1 LVLLPFPPN
10 FNSHEV
16 VQEAK
21 ENSRN
26 GPSPIGPQTADREGE
41 ARELLG
47 HLCYPSEAQM
57 MKKIFIPVA
66 AAILIM
72 TSLARATAQESLAG
86 FDDQTV
92 RALTAI
98 AATGRTATAT
108 PGLVVGIWVPGKGK
122 FVRAFGTGDLSTNAP
137 LRLDDHFRIA
147 SNTKTFT
154 ATAVLQL
161 VDKGNLRLQ
170 DDLEKFIPGIPNG
183 NQITIK
189 ELLNMSAGVYD
200 FTSDEELV
208 KKFVDDP
215 LLPGWTPQ
223 DVIPVIQSHKPAF
236 PPGTAVA
243 YSDSNYVLL
252 GLIVE
257 KVTGRKLGDVIQTEI
272 LDKLG
277 MRETS
282 YPTTPDLPAPF
293 SRGYYPITDAA
304 PREITEIN
312 PDFPAGAGAMIST
325 FGDTL
330 LPPKQKEELFSLVST
345 RSGQP
350 IAAVSADDP
359 QGFSMGIDQVWAT
372 FLVSPM
378 VWTYTGQTFGYT
390 VQWFHR
396 PGDKLVFVI
405 ASNSVSNTAANI
417 DIRPLY
423 ETVFAILEP
432 QSVADPNVAPP
443 PSLSQH
449 DLAP

>member
-1 LVLLPFPPN
+1 MIKSIL
-10 FNSHEV
+10 
-16 VQEAK
+16 
-21 ENSRN
+21 
-26 GPSPIGPQTADREGE
+26 
-41 ARELLG
+41 
-47 HLCYPSEAQM
+47 
-57 MKKIFIPVA
+57 IPVA

-122 FVRAFGTGDLSTNAP
+122 FVRAFGTGDLSTNAA

-170 DDLEKFIPGIPNG
+170 DDLEKFIPGIPYG

-189 ELLNMSAGVYD
+189 ELLNMSSGIYD
-200 FTSDEELV
+200 FTTDEELV

-223 DVIPVIQSHKPAF
+223 DVIPVIQGHKPAF
-236 PPGTAVA
+236 APGTAVA

-272 LDKLG
+272 LDQLG

-325 FGDTL
+325 L
-330 LPPKQKEELFSLVST
+330 
-345 RSGQP
+345 R
-350 IAAVSADDP
+350 
-359 QGFSMGIDQVWAT
+359 
-372 FLVSPM
+372 
-378 VWTYTGQTFGYT
+378 
-390 VQWFHR
+390 
-396 PGDKLVFVI
+396 
-405 ASNSVSNTAANI
+405 
-417 DIRPLY
+417 
-423 ETVFAILEP
+423 
-432 QSVADPNVAPP
+432 
-443 PSLSQH
+443 
-449 DLAP
+449 DLRI

>member
-1 LVLLPFPPN
+1 MIKSIL
-10 FNSHEV
+10 
-16 VQEAK
+16 
-21 ENSRN
+21 
-26 GPSPIGPQTADREGE
+26 
-41 ARELLG
+41 
-47 HLCYPSEAQM
+47 
-57 MKKIFIPVA
+57 IPVA

-72 TSLARATAQESLAG
+72 TSLAPATAQESLEG

-98 AATGRTATAT
+98 AETGRTATAT
-108 PGLVVGIWVPGKGK
+108 PGLVVGIWAPGRGK
-122 FVRAFGTGDLSTNAP
+122 FVRAFGTGDLSTKAP

-161 VDKGNLRLQ
+161 VDKGNLRLE
-170 DDLEKFIPGIPNG
+170 DDLEKFIPGIPYG

-223 DVIPVIQSHKPAF
+223 DLIPVIQSHKPAF
-236 PPGTAVA
+236 APGTAVV
-243 YSDSNYVLL
+243 YTDSNYVLL

-277 MRETS
+277 MWETS

-293 SRGYYPITDAA
+293 SRGYYPITDAL

-325 FGDTL
+325 LRDLRIWVKALATGKLLSPATQKLRLEINPFTGGGGFGYGL
-330 LPPKQKEELFSLVST
+330 GIAKFHGFLGHNGAVLGYSSVMFYLP
-345 RSGQP
+345 
-350 IAAVSADDP
+350 DCD
-359 QGFSMGIDQVWAT
+359 AT
-372 FLVSPM
+372 FVVIGNSSGNSM
-378 VWTYTGQTFGYT
+378 SSATNI
-390 VQWFHR
+390 
-396 PGDKLVFVI
+396 FVG
-405 ASNSVSNTAANI
+405 
-417 DIRPLY
+417 
-423 ETVFAILEP
+423 
-432 QSVADPNVAPP
+432 
-443 PSLSQH
+443 
-449 DLAP
+449 LAYYLFPEQFPKGI

>member
-1 LVLLPFPPN
+1 
-10 FNSHEV
+10 
-16 VQEAK
+16 
-21 ENSRN
+21 
-26 GPSPIGPQTADREGE
+26 
-41 ARELLG
+41 
-47 HLCYPSEAQM
+47 M
-57 MKKIFIPVA
+57 MKNILIPVA

-98 AATGRTATAT
+98 AETGRTATAT

-161 VDKGNLRLQ
+161 VDKGSLRLQ
-170 DDLEKFIPGIPNG
+170 DHLQKFIPGIPYG

-189 ELLNMSAGVYD
+189 ELLNMSAGIYD
-200 FTSDEELV
+200 FTTDEELV

-223 DVIPVIQSHKPAF
+223 DLIPVIQSHKPAF
-236 PPGTAVA
+236 APGTAVA

-277 MRETS
+277 MRNTS

-293 SRGYYPITDAA
+293 SRGYYPVTDAS

-325 FGDTL
+325 LGDLRIWVKALATGKL
-330 LPPKQKEELFSLVST
+330 LSPATQKLRLEINPFTGGGSATGYGLGIYKLEGFL
-345 RSGQP
+345 GHNG
-350 IAAVSADDP
+350 AVLGYSSAMFYLPSSD
-359 QGFSMGIDQVWAT
+359 AT
-372 FLVSPM
+372 FVVIGNNSGDNTLAATNIFVGLAYYLFPE
-378 VWTYTGQTFGYT
+378 QF
-390 VQWFHR
+390 
-396 PGDKLVFVI
+396 PGGI
-405 ASNSVSNTAANI
+405 
-417 DIRPLY
+417 
-423 ETVFAILEP
+423 
-432 QSVADPNVAPP
+432 
-443 PSLSQH
+443 
-449 DLAP
+449 

>member
-1 LVLLPFPPN
+1 MIKSIL
-10 FNSHEV
+10 
-16 VQEAK
+16 
-21 ENSRN
+21 
-26 GPSPIGPQTADREGE
+26 
-41 ARELLG
+41 
-47 HLCYPSEAQM
+47 
-57 MKKIFIPVA
+57 IPVA

-72 TSLARATAQESLAG
+72 TSLAPATAQESLEG

-98 AATGRTATAT
+98 AETGRTATAT
-108 PGLVVGIWVPGKGK
+108 PGLVVGIWAPGRGK
-122 FVRAFGTGDLSTNAP
+122 FVRAFGTGDLSTKAP

-170 DDLEKFIPGIPNG
+170 DDLEKFIPGIPYG

-223 DVIPVIQSHKPAF
+223 DLIPVIQSHKPSFA
-236 PPGTAVA
+236 PGTAVV
-243 YSDSNYVLL
+243 YTDSNYVLL

-277 MRETS
+277 MKETS
-282 YPTTPDLPAPF
+282 YPTTPDIPAPF
-293 SRGYYPITDAA
+293 SRGYYPITDAL

-325 FGDTL
+325 LRDLRIWVKALATGKL
-330 LPPKQKEELFSLVST
+330 LCPATQKLRLETNPFTGGGSATGYGLGILNL
-345 RSGQP
+345 SGFLGHNG
-350 IAAVSADDP
+350 AVLGYSSVMFYLPGSD
-359 QGFSMGIDQVWAT
+359 AT
-372 FLVSPM
+372 FV
-378 VWTYTGQTFGYT
+378 
-390 VQWFHR
+390 
-396 PGDKLVFVI
+396 VI
-405 ASNSVSNTAANI
+405 GNNSGNSMSSAT
-417 DIRPLY
+417 DI
-423 ETVFAILEP
+423 FIG
-432 QSVADPNVAPP
+432 
-443 PSLSQH
+443 
-449 DLAP
+449 LAYYLFPEQFPRGI